1 MAEGLSD
8 LEVCGRANPFHAI
21 ENTRDPVGEVPE
33 RESQYENFEDRDGEH
48 CGQEPM
54 LGHLSPIVGL
64 PDSAV
69 NVHNRIRL

>member
-1 MAEGLSD
+1 
-8 LEVCGRANPFHAI
+8 
-21 ENTRDPVGEVPE
+21 
-33 RESQYENFEDRDGEH
+33 
-48 CGQEPM
+48 M